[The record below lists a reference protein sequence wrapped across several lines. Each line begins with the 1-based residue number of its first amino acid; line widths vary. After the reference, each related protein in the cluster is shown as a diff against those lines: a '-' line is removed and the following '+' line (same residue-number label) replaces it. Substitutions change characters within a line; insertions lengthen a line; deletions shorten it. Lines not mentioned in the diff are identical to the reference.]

1 MLYKGLIKRIFLL
14 NELSDQLYDLLMNGI
29 IQYISYL
36 FQTNESNKIDI
47 NNILIICI
55 IIRRWAKFTYTP
67 LDSFQNIKETRNHI
81 ESIEYNGHGINFN
94 FFKVSK
100 IICIMHHRCICLSVC
115 IIK

>member
-14 NELSDQLYDLLMNGI
+14 NELSDQLYDLLMNGM

-55 IIRRWAKFTYTP
+55 
-67 LDSFQNIKETRNHI
+67 NHTKM
-81 ESIEYNGHGINFN
+81 G
-94 FFKVSK
+94 
-100 IICIMHHRCICLSVC
+100 
-115 IIK
+115 

>member
-14 NELSDQLYDLLMNGI
+14 NELSDQLYDLLMNGM

-55 IIRRWAKFTYTP
+55 II
-67 LDSFQNIKETRNHI
+67 
-81 ESIEYNGHGINFN
+81 
-94 FFKVSK
+94 
-100 IICIMHHRCICLSVC
+100 
-115 IIK
+115 

>member
-29 IQYISYL
+29 IQYSYL

-81 ESIEYNGHGINFN
+81 ESIEYNGHGIGSTLIFLKYQKL
-94 FFKVSK
+94 FALCTIDAYVYQST
-100 IICIMHHRCICLSVC
+100 L
-115 IIK
+115 

>member
-81 ESIEYNGHGINFN
+81 ESIEYNGHGIGSTLIFLKYQKL
-94 FFKVSK
+94 FALCTIDAYVYQST
-100 IICIMHHRCICLSVC
+100 L
-115 IIK
+115 

>member
-14 NELSDQLYDLLMNGI
+14 NELSDQLYDLFMNGM

-67 LDSFQNIKETRNHI
+67 LDSFQNIKETRNYI
-81 ESIEYNGHGINFN
+81 ESIEYNEHGIGSTLISLKYQKLFALCTIDAY
-94 FFKVSK
+94 VYQSA
-100 IICIMHHRCICLSVC
+100 L
-115 IIK
+115 